1 MKQNSPIEE
10 YFDIVIVQAA
20 SYYGEKSSYDIEDLI
35 QIGFVGLMT
44 AVKNHDSDRG
54 PLRNY
59 VNHCVRNHIRRF
71 LSKQR
76 GWDAIAKIPHADG
89 VCNPEQETEKIE
101 RLLKE
106 ISHRLLPIESKIISL
121 KSEGYTRK
129 EVCSLLTLTKKEY
142 YDLFFSAIGKIEK
155 NAT

>member
-1 MKQNSPIEE
+1 MNQNSPTEE
-10 YFDIVIVQAA
+10 YFDIVIGQAA
-20 SYYGEKSSYDIEDLI
+20 SYYGEKPSYDIEDLI

-44 AVKNHDSDRG
+44 AVKNHDPARG
-54 PLRNY
+54 PMRNY
-59 VNHCVRNHIRRF
+59 ANHCVRNHIRRF
-71 LSKQR
+71 LSKQK
-76 GWDAIAKIPHADG
+76 GWDAIAKIPYADK
-89 VCNPEQETEKIE
+89 VCDPEQETEKIE

-106 ISHRLLPIESKIISL
+106 LSSRLLPIESRIISL

-155 NAT
+155 NAA